1 MMKNKDVYTRAIESL
16 KKTQDALLNE
26 ISIADG
32 RSRVHAPTFFYVS
45 ESIKNIKELQ
55 KEAQPKVV
63 ESKTEEKPAVKTAAK
78 K

>member
-1 MMKNKDVYTRAIESL
+1 MTKNKDVYTKAIESL

-45 ESIKNIKELQ
+45 AAINQIKDLQ

-63 ESKTEEKPAVKTAAK
+63 EAKTEDKPVVKTAAK

>member
-1 MMKNKDVYTRAIESL
+1 MMTKSKDVYTRAIESL

-45 ESIKNIKELQ
+45 AAINQIKELRDEN
-55 KEAQPKVV
+55 KP
-63 ESKTEEKPAVKTAAK
+63 TEVKQTEAVKTAAK